1 MPDFG
6 DRRVMGC
13 SRADL
18 ERWVAEMLGP
28 LAGRFRGDRLE
39 LSGAGVPVAIV
50 VRDAPERRL
59 GLVRFRELEVRFE
72 YPPEHA
78 ATAREWIA
86 RFDRHTQRG
95 GG

>member
-13 SRADL
+13 SRDDL
-18 ERWVAEMLGP
+18 ERWVAELLGP
-28 LAGRFRGDRLE
+28 AAGRFVDDRLD
-39 LSGAGVPVAIV
+39 LASVGIPVAIV
-50 VRDAPERRL
+50 VRDAPERSL
-59 GLVRFRELEVRFE
+59 GLIRFRELEVGFE
-72 YPPEHA
+72 YAPQDRA
-78 ATAREWIA
+78 VAREWIA

>member
-13 SRADL
+13 TRADL
-18 ERWVAEMLGP
+18 VRWVGEMLGP
-28 LAGRFRGDRLE
+28 GAGRFVDDRMDLR
-39 LSGAGVPVAIV
+39 SAGVPLAIA
-50 VRDAPERRL
+50 VRDAPDRVL
-59 GLVRFRELEVRFE
+59 GLVRFRELDVRFE
-72 YPPEHA
+72 YAPQDEA
-78 ATAREWIA
+78 AARAWIA

>member
-13 SRADL
+13 SRDDL
-18 ERWVAEMLGP
+18 VRWVGELMGP
-28 LAGRFRGDRLE
+28 GSGRFVGDRMDL
-39 LSGAGVPVAIV
+39 GHAGVPLAIV
-50 VRDAPERRL
+50 VRDAPERVL

-72 YPPEHA
+72 YAEPDRA
-78 ATAREWIA
+78 AARAWIV

>member
-13 SRADL
+13 SRADI
-18 ERWVAEMLGP
+18 ERWVGELLGP
-28 LAGRFRGDRLE
+28 AAGRFESDRLD
-39 LSGAGVPVAIV
+39 LRGAGVPLAIV
-50 VRDAPERRL
+50 VRDAPARSL
-59 GLVRFRELEVRFE
+59 GLIRFEEIEVRFE
-72 YPPEHA
+72 YPPEHREP
-78 ATAREWIA
+78 AREWIA

>member
-18 ERWVAEMLGP
+18 ERWIDELMGP
-28 LAGRFRGDRLE
+28 GTGRFVEDRMDLRP
-39 LSGAGVPVAIV
+39 AGVPLVIA
-50 VRDAPERRL
+50 VRDAPVRVL
-59 GLVRFRELEVRFE
+59 GLVQFRELDVSFDYATQDRE
-72 YPPEHA
+72 A
-78 ATAREWIA
+78 ARAWIA